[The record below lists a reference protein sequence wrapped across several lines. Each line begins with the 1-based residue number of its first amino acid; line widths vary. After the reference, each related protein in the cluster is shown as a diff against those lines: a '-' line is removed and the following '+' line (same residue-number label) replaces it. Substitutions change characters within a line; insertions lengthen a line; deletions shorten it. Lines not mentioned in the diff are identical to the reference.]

1 MTSEASP
8 TMEQY
13 QRQTA
18 MNIMTQI
25 QNLVVVCIATQE
37 FFPEDCKAF
46 MREKSSQLYGL
57 FRPPKPEP
65 NIMENSVPSM
75 EEAPSE

>member
-1 MTSEASP
+1 MTSEVSP

-57 FRPPKPEP
+57 FRAAKTAEEPE
-65 NIMENSVPSM
+65 ISVA
-75 EEAPSE
+75 EEVADGRT